1 MKERTCFF
9 TKGQSLA
16 LRGIGIMLVILSHYA
31 PWYADVLQNE
41 ALVYGMSRLGVYGVD
56 LFFLVSGY
64 GLVKSEQK
72 RKVDGAFLWNR
83 MKNMYLPY
91 LCIAGGIE
99 AAAGGIESAR
109 GWYKFLTGY
118 DYWFIR
124 NILIFYFAFFCVF
137 LLVRK
142 RWLRTVLMACIV
154 FGYSWW
160 LVLEGRSNF
169 WYISNIAFVIGIA
182 LAQYEKE
189 LLGVFDFGYFWQLL
203 VGAVLLGWAV
213 KSGMD
218 ARLAI
223 PEISD
228 RIRNGAAASGI
239 WSVFCA
245 QAARFIPEKSG
256 ILQLPGKLSLELY
269 LLHPFLYYRVA
280 NQGTQMNR
288 GLQALL
294 ALVFAFAG
302 AWLVNWIFGKLWS
315 VIDALRRGGVE
326 KNE

>member
-9 TKGQSLA
+9 TKEQSLA
-16 LRGIGIMLVILSHYA
+16 LRGIGIVLVILSHYA

-56 LFFLVSGY
+56 LFLLVSGY
-64 GLVKSEQK
+64 GLVKSAH
-72 RKVDGAFLWNR
+72 RNPVDGRFIQNR
-83 MKNMYLPY
+83 MKNTYLPY

-99 AAAGGIESAR
+99 IAAGGIQSAR

-124 NILIFYFAFFCVF
+124 NILIFYAAFFCVF
-137 LLVRK
+137 WLVKK

-154 FGYSWW
+154 FAYSWW
-160 LVLEGRSNF
+160 LVQAGRSNF
-169 WYISNIAFVIGIA
+169 WYVSNIAFVIGIMLAEYEEKLLKA
-182 LAQYEKE
+182 L
-189 LLGVFDFGYFWQLL
+189 DFGYIWQLL
-203 VGAVLLGWAV
+203 IGALLLGWVV
-213 KSGMD
+213 KSGME

-228 RIRNGAAASGI
+228 KIKCGVAASGI

-245 QAARFIPEKSG
+245 QAAHLLPERTG
-256 ILQLPGKLSLELY
+256 FLQALGRLSLELY
-269 LLHPFLYYRVA
+269 LLHTFLYYRVV
-280 NQGTQMNR
+280 NQWTQMNR

-294 ALVFAFAG
+294 ALAATYAG
-302 AWLVNWIFGKLWS
+302 AWLINWIFGKLWS
-315 VIDALRRGGVE
+315 GVDALIKR
-326 KNE
+326 